1 MIDLVET
8 SCCAMKE
15 IDNLSH
21 AKTPEAAL
29 AGIRHDLH
37 WDRPAFVIFTGVVKR
52 RVADHASGRKDN
64 YGKAFADYL
73 TKNKF
78 GTVYRGVRPVRNHH
92 TDNHVKVWI
101 WVPNYSKL
109 KKVLES

>member
-1 MIDLVET
+1 MINLVET
-8 SCCAMKE
+8 SCCAMQE
-15 IDNLSH
+15 INNLSH
-21 AKTPEAAL
+21 AKTPEDAL
-29 AGIRHDLH
+29 AGIRNDLH
-37 WDRPAFVIFTGVVKR
+37 RDRPAFVIFTGVVKR
-52 RVADHASGRKDN
+52 RVADHASNRKDN

-78 GTVYRGVRPVRNHH
+78 GTVYRGVRPVRNHN

-101 WVPNYSKL
+101 WVPNYSTL